1 MFGYLFLSVL
11 FLSVLFL
18 SFFSFFRAGTSR
30 ILLAISLLLASDEA
44 ARGGGDS
51 GGDGGGVGGNAWGAL
66 ALGGEDRGEGANGR
80 GGGVEE
86 DLATFSKWCNTHEA
100 RMVGKHHEDL
110 MLPER
115 VPDHIAI
122 NGGDGDGG
130 GDGGDDGGGG
140 GGGGKKKKKKRG
152 DILPM
157 DELLPLPRLCTIDT
171 AASTMYGSV
180 LYDPNPDYRPSSGS
194 GGGGEGVPV
203 FLLHVG
209 RNEFV
214 DAFLRLYLK
223 PRGGHVPGPVPAP
236 FGTKTEKENS
246 DDREMCV
253 RERHVEYRNR
263 HTHCF

>member
-1 MFGYLFLSVL
+1 MCDLSVL
-11 FLSVLFL
+11 
-18 SFFSFFRAGTSR
+18 SFPFFRAGTSR

-44 ARGGGDS
+44 ARGGGDNR
-51 GGDGGGVGGNAWGAL
+51 GDGGGVGGNAWGAI
-66 ALGGEDRGEGANGR
+66 ALGGEDRGEGGDGR

-115 VPDHIAI
+115 VPDRIAI
-122 NGGDGDGG
+122 NGGDGDGVG
-130 GDGGDDGGGG
+130 DGGGG
-140 GGGGKKKKKKRG
+140 GGGGGEGGGGASGGKKKKKKRG
-152 DILPM
+152 DVLPM

-194 GGGGEGVPV
+194 GGGGGGVPV

-236 FGTKTEKENS
+236 FGTNTEKENS
-246 DDREMCV
+246 DEREMC
-253 RERHVEYRNR
+253 
-263 HTHCF
+263 